1 MAVSTAIDQDM
12 QEAAT
17 TSLPYDGF
25 VEVSLQ
31 SSLLVPLV
39 YVGCLATDVLK
50 ETISKLPL
58 N

>member
-17 TSLPYDGF
+17 TSLPCDGF

-31 SSLLVPLV
+31 SSLLVPFV
-39 YVGCLATDVLK
+39 YVGCLATDV
-50 ETISKLPL
+50 
-58 N
+58 